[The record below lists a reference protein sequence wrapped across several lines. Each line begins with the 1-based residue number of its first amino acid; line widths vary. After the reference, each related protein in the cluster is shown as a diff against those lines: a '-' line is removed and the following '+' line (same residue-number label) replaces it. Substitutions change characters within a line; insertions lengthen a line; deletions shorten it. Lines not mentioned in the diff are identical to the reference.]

1 MKNKIIFI
9 FAFFVLATMM
19 NAQTVEE
26 VLDMHYKAVGG
37 KERFEAIKSWHLVG
51 KSKLGVN
58 EPGDFQ
64 FIFVRPNQMK
74 VKTVIDTFKIIQAVN
89 RDKGWQVIPTSGV
102 KEPVELQ
109 ANEVDKILGQKA
121 LVLGPF
127 FEYKEKG
134 ATITYDGVVKKNGGV
149 YKKLTIVTRDNG
161 PKSTVFLNDT
171 TNLIHVIET
180 ETLSNGNPIS
190 IANVLSNYQDIDG
203 FMFPFSFVSNIN
215 GKQYTQLEL
224 DNILLDRKYSD
235 NVFDMPKTK
244 SDEDNGDYKAESNE
258 K

>member
-1 MKNKIIFI
+1 MKNKIILILSFL
-9 FAFFVLATMM
+9 ALATMM

-37 KERFEAIKSWHLVG
+37 KERFDSIKSFHLVG

-64 FIFVRPNQMK
+64 FIYVRPNQIK
-74 VKTVIDTFKIIQAVN
+74 VKTIIDTFKIIQAVN
-89 RDKGWQVIPTSGV
+89 GDKGWQIIPTSGI
-102 KEPVELQ
+102 KDPVALQ
-109 ANEVDKILGQKA
+109 PMEVDQILGQKA

-127 FEYKEKG
+127 YGYKEKG
-134 ATITYDGVVKKNGGV
+134 ATISYDGVVKKNGGV
-149 YKKLTIVTRDNG
+149 YKKLTIVTRENG
-161 PKSTVFLNDT
+161 PKSTIFLNDT

-190 IANVLSNYQDIDG
+190 IANVLSNYQDIEG

-224 DNILLDRKYSD
+224 DNILLDREYSD
-235 NVFDMPKTK
+235 NVFDMPTAK
-244 SDEDNGDYKAESNE
+244 SDEDNGDYKAESKE